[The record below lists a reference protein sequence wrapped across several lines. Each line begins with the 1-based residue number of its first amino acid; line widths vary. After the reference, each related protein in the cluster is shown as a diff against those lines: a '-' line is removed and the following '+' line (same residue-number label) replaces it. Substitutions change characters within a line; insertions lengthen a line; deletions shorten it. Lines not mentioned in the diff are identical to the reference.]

1 MTAIKNVFLVARREL
16 TERAR
21 SGMFIASLVIS
32 VLVIGAVVVL
42 PTMMMD
48 ETRQIGLVDTA
59 SPAVGELVTAEA
71 EKVGLTAEVTEYSNV
86 ADAEAALAA
95 GELDAA
101 VVADREV
108 VWPAEPDTQLESAL
122 DAALFMV
129 AVQERSAELGLDPAA
144 AAELLAPAEIGER
157 YLEPVDSDIEARQV
171 MAMVTMI
178 VLFTAIAMYGAF
190 VLTGVVEEKSSRVVE
205 VLLARV
211 PPRHL
216 LAGKILGIGTLGLAQ
231 IAVMAGAAVLA
242 LQVSGDGSIELPSI
256 SLGLV
261 ALFLLWFIL
270 GFAFYSTAYGALGA
284 LASRNEDAQS
294 ASGPLTALLIG
305 GYFFVLITVAGEGS
319 EGIVRLATLLP
330 FTSPMAVPMR
340 AATGNLPVW
349 EGVAAVVLM
358 LIAIYA
364 MIRIAGRMYTGAVL
378 RTGAKVRIRD
388 AWRASSVG
396 D

>member
-231 IAVMAGAAVLA
+231 IAVMTGAAVLA

>member
-157 YLEPVDSDIEARQV
+157 SLEPVDSDVEARQV

-231 IAVMAGAAVLA
+231 IAVMTGAAVLA

>member
-157 YLEPVDSDIEARQV
+157 YLEPVDSDVEARQV

-231 IAVMAGAAVLA
+231 IAVMTGAAVLA

>member
-157 YLEPVDSDIEARQV
+157 SLEPVDSDIEARQV